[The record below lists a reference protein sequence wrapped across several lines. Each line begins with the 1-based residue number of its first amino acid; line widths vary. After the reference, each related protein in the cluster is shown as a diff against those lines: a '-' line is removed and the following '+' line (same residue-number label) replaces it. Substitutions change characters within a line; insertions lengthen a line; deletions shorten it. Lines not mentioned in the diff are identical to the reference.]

1 MIALLIQYGII
12 VKKRVNLMKS
22 SFQYF
27 KGHYGLYSVVHVLL
41 ILSCVIA
48 FAAILMDARYSE
60 TITGNEEV
68 VEAFGELSTPF
79 EQSDHSLKEYADIIV
94 TVITAIIVALV
105 SITVTIFVFLKSALD
120 RIIDENR
127 YIADIANIYKTN
139 SSSLL
144 AKLCAWGFVTLL
156 LSIIWH
162 LFLTFKDHHCDG
174 FLWSGMFALALALM
188 FNLMLSGLFWGKC
201 IRVEKSLQ
209 VIIGD
214 ECERL
219 KKELSERPFMAESS
233 ECLQLIGDWEQWETE
248 DMLSDDLKKHGSKL
262 CQEMTSDQ
270 FINLFLRAEILLLAG
285 ERGLNSRNPNDS
297 DILTVLQERANILN
311 PNAKVGN
318 QDLEGHHYIG
328 GVDSN
333 FEVVQCIEDF
343 QKKVGYRAEYSGFF
357 SDTKALYSILQQYR
371 NLLISWKYT
380 LTKGENSLQ
389 RQLTDRSASIENKD
403 TQAIFAQG
411 LYYFFLRI
419 LAVFVSALHISD
431 FSFNGFT
438 LNFAN
443 FYSSTLEGVSLYSSE
458 FYHTIFARTQLI
470 RAVMDVS
477 RFDSID
483 FYNTKFSESTLNNA
497 EFSCVRFDGVQME
510 RGGLSACVF
519 SKCQLYN
526 SNFTDCV
533 LNNSEFISCVLSS
546 VDFLRAKMRG
556 IMWKG
561 DVKLNRCSFRY
572 ADIQDWIWSEGQAE
586 MCDCDFS
593 GSTWSKMPIKE
604 GKLTGSDFSNAV
616 LTETTFEYTDL
627 DSALFQQ
634 CGLALAKFEYCNMS
648 QTSLE
653 RALLF
658 DAHFQYTNLKMANL
672 FEAAAVK
679 VQFIGCDLTDSN
691 CADADF
697 SEGVFKKTILYAA
710 RLYDCSLVKAKFT
723 ECDCNYILA
732 DHMQFTFAQCTKSR
746 FCYSSLSDSNLTRSN
761 FTNCHFNGSDLTNLN
776 ATEVTFR
783 NCHLIGVDFSG
794 TRFMKANFWF
804 DQPASIRRCNFSNCK
819 FEQIVFRN
827 ATFKNCVF
835 ADALFINCFIQN
847 PDTGKRFHLDAS
859 SFREIFQGNMNGISF
874 M

>member
-1 MIALLIQYGII
+1 MQYGII
-12 VKKRVNLMKS
+12 SRKRVDFVKKGL
-22 SFQYF
+22 QYF
-27 KGHYGLYSVVHVLL
+27 KSHYGLYGVVHVLL
-41 ILSCVIA
+41 ILFCVIS
-48 FAAILMDARYSE
+48 FATILMDAGYSE
-60 TITGNEEV
+60 AITENEEV
-68 VEAFGELSTPF
+68 VEAMAELSAPF
-79 EQSDHSLKEYADIIV
+79 EQSDRSLKEYADIIV

-144 AKLCAWGFVTLL
+144 AKLCAWGFATLL

-162 LFLTFKDHHCDG
+162 LLLTFKDGHCDG
-174 FLWSGMFALALALM
+174 LLWEGMSTLALALM
-188 FNLMLSGLFWGKC
+188 CNLMLSGLFWGKC

-209 VIIGD
+209 IIIGD

-219 KKELSERPFMAESS
+219 KKELIERPFMKTSS
-233 ECLQLIGDWEQWETE
+233 ECLRLIGDWEQWETE
-248 DMLSDDLKKHGSKL
+248 GVLNNDLIKHGSRL
-262 CQEMTSDQ
+262 CQEMTPDQ

-318 QDLEGHHYIG
+318 QDLKGRHYIG
-328 GVDSN
+328 GDDSN
-333 FEVVQCIEDF
+333 FEIVHCMKDF
-343 QKKVGYRAEYSGFF
+343 QKKVGYRAENSEFF
-357 SDTKALYSILQQYR
+357 NDTKALYSILQQYR

-380 LTKGENSLQ
+380 LTKGENSPSKK
-389 RQLTDRSASIENKD
+389 LTDTSAPIENKS

-483 FYNTKFSESTLNNA
+483 FYNTKFSDSTLNNA
-497 EFSCVRFDGVQME
+497 EFSCVCFDGVQME

-533 LNNSEFISCVLSS
+533 LNNSEFISCDLSS
-546 VDFLRAKMRG
+546 VDFLRAKMRD

-561 DVKLNRCSFRY
+561 RVKLNGCGFQR
-572 ADIQDWIWSEGQAE
+572 ADIQSWIWIEGQAV

-593 GSTWSKMPIKE
+593 GSTWNKMPIKE
-604 GKLTGSDFSNAV
+604 GKLTGCDFSNAV
-616 LTETTFEYTDL
+616 LTETTFEHTDL
-627 DSALFQQ
+627 ESVLFQQ
-634 CGLALAKFEYCNMS
+634 CGLALAKFDHCNMN

-679 VQFIGCDLTDSN
+679 VQFKACDLTDSN

-697 SEGVFKKTILYAA
+697 SEGVFEKTTLYAV

-723 ECDCNYILA
+723 ECDCNYVLA
-732 DHMQFTFAQCTKSR
+732 DHMQFTFAKCAKSY
-746 FCYSSLSDSNLTRSN
+746 FCHSSLSDSNLTRSN
-761 FTNCHFNGSDLTNLN
+761 FTDCYFNGSDLTNLN

-783 NCHLIGVDFSG
+783 NCRLIGVDFSG

-804 DQPASIRRCNFSNCK
+804 SQPTSIRRCNFSSCK
-819 FEQIVFRN
+819 FEETVFRN
-827 ATFKNCVF
+827 VIFKNCVF
-835 ADALFINCFIQN
+835 TDAVFINCFIQDPN
-847 PDTGKRFHLDAS
+847 TGKQFHIDAS
-859 SFREIFQGNMNGISF
+859 SFRKIFQSDMNGIF
-874 M
+874 FV